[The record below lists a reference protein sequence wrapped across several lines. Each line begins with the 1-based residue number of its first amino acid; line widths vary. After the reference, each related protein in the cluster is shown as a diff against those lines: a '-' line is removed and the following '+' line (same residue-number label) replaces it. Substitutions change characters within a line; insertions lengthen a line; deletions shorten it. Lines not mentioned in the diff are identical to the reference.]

1 MYERAIEVI
10 HQGLGFGARL
20 LLGIVA
26 SAFGVVMFL
35 TANPEHRVGFYGF
48 GVFCMLMAATC
59 FTSGRIR
66 QFIGSVVGCA
76 IFLTGIWYLEVEIHR
91 GAPFPAAPRSPRLLT
106 PWAFYCSSACLVPRI
121 PIKSGSVSARRPDP
135 SSR

>member
-76 IFLTGIWYLEVEIHR
+76 IFLTGIWYLAVEIHR
-91 GAPFPAAPRSPRLLT
+91 GAPFSGGPAQPSAFNAMGFLLFIGMPGAAYTYNVRFGFRKT
-106 PWAFYCSSACLVPRI
+106 P
-121 PIKSGSVSARRPDP
+121 
-135 SSR
+135 